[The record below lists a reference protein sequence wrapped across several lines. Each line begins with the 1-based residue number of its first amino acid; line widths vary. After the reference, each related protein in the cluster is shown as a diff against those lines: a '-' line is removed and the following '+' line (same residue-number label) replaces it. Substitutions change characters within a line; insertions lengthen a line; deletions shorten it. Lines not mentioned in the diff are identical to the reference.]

1 MTTRDIQDI
10 VKELYDVDV
19 SPTLISEITADLDA
33 QVTAWRTRQLDPV
46 WPIVYFDGIVVHVRG
61 ANGRVLAQTMYVALG
76 VNMQG
81 RKELLG
87 LWLNETEGAK
97 FWLSCLTD
105 LKNRGLKDIFISCI
119 DGLSGFAEALHTAYP
134 QAKVQLCIVHLVRA
148 ALKYVVDK
156 DSEAVITDLKKI
168 YQAATVLE
176 AEEALESFAQAWGEK
191 YPTIVKQWR
200 LKWPDIAAMF
210 DFPPAIRKA
219 IYTTNAIESVN
230 SVIRKF
236 TRNRKQY
243 PNEESALKLVYLAI
257 HEASKKWTM
266 PIPKWRRGAEPL
278 RHHLRGPIAGA
289 GPELILQTPFPPM
302 LTQKDLQGQIGRKRD
317 SLLLGKQPVPFPH
330 FLHGGA
336 ELSWLGRKLELT
348 GLDLADVKQLSQKVE
363 HAARLAPDEAKHFQ
377 SFLWGHGHLVV
388 GDQVDEGDDICA
400 WIGANHARPCSGT
413 DFWSGSDLPEGRF
426 SLPAPAPDPLLWL
439 PARHWPAVDSR

>member
-1 MTTRDIQDI
+1 MDAILTAKAEQLASEIATQAKTLEDLNGLIKLMMKSALERMLDTELDVHLGRKRLPGPATDFPAPVAANSAAEVASKKSVKNRRNGHSQKTVQGDLGEIKLTTPRDRDGTFEPQLIPKHQRRLTGFDEKILALYAKGMTTRDIQEI
-10 VKELYDVDV
+10 VKELYSVDV
-19 SPTLISEITADLDA
+19 SPTLISDITADLDA
-33 QVTAWRTRQLDPV
+33 QVAAWRNRQLDPV
-46 WPIVYFDGIVVHVRG
+46 WPIAYFDGIVVHVRS
-61 ANGRVLAQTMYVALG
+61 ANGRVLPQTMYVALG

-81 RKELLG
+81 HKELLG

-134 QAKVQLCIVHLVRA
+134 EAKVQLCVVHLVRA

-156 DSEAVITDLKKI
+156 DSDAVVTDLKKI

-176 AEEALESFAQAWGEK
+176 AEQALEHFAQAWNDK

-210 DFPPAIRKA
+210 EFPPAIRKA

-266 PIPKWRRGAEPL
+266 PIRNWRGAL
-278 RHHLRGPIAGA
+278 N
-289 GPELILQTPFPPM
+289 
-302 LTQKDLQGQIGRKRD
+302 
-317 SLLLGKQPVPFPH
+317 H
-330 FLHGGA
+330 FA
-336 ELSWLGRKLELT
+336 IIFENR
-348 GLDLADVKQLSQKVE
+348 
-363 HAARLAPDEAKHFQ
+363 
-377 SFLWGHGHLVV
+377 
-388 GDQVDEGDDICA
+388 
-400 WIGANHARPCSGT
+400 
-413 DFWSGSDLPEGRF
+413 
-426 SLPAPAPDPLLWL
+426 LPAQ
-439 PARHWPAVDSR
+439 ART

>member
-1 MTTRDIQDI
+1 MDAILTEKAKQLASEIATRAETLDDLNGLIKLMMKSALERMLDTEMDVHLGRKKLPGSMADSPEQVTASSPAGTLTTKGAKNRRNGHSQKTVQGDLGEIRLTTPRDRDGTFEPQLIPRHQRRLTGFDEKILALYAKGMTTRDIQDI
-10 VKELYDVDV
+10 VKQLYDVDV

-33 QVTAWRTRQLDPV
+33 KVTAWRTRQLDPV

-61 ANGRVLAQTMYVALG
+61 PNGRVLAQTMYVALG

-134 QAKVQLCIVHLVRA
+134 DAKVQLCVVHLVRA

-176 AEEALESFAQAWGEK
+176 AEEALKSFAQAWGEK

-200 LKWPDIAAMF
+200 LKWPDIASMF

-257 HEASKKWTM
+257 HEASKKWTL
-266 PIPKWRRGAEPL
+266 PIPKWREAL
-278 RHHLRGPIAGA
+278 N
-289 GPELILQTPFPPM
+289 
-302 LTQKDLQGQIGRKRD
+302 
-317 SLLLGKQPVPFPH
+317 H
-330 FLHGGA
+330 FA
-336 ELSWLGRKLELT
+336 IIFENR
-348 GLDLADVKQLSQKVE
+348 
-363 HAARLAPDEAKHFQ
+363 
-377 SFLWGHGHLVV
+377 
-388 GDQVDEGDDICA
+388 
-400 WIGANHARPCSGT
+400 
-413 DFWSGSDLPEGRF
+413 
-426 SLPAPAPDPLLWL
+426 LPAQ
-439 PARHWPAVDSR
+439 ARN

>member
-1 MTTRDIQDI
+1 MDATLTEKAERLAKEIASQAKTLDDLNGLLKGMMKSALERMLDTEMDVHLGRKTLPGSTADSPAPAAASCTGEAATNQGAKNRRNGHSRKTVQGDLGEIRLTTPRDRDGTFEPQLIPKHQRRLTGFDEKILALYAKGMTTRDIQEV

-19 SPTLISEITADLDA
+19 SATLISEITADLDA
-33 QVTAWRTRQLDPV
+33 QVAAWRNRQLDPV

-61 ANGRVLAQTMYVALG
+61 ANGRVSPQTMYVALG

-105 LKNRGLKDIFISCI
+105 LKNRGLSDIFISCI
-119 DGLSGFAEALHTAYP
+119 DGLSGFAEALHAAYP
-134 QAKVQLCIVHLVRA
+134 RAKVQLCVVHLVRA

-156 DSEAVITDLKKI
+156 DSDAVITELKKI
-168 YQAATVLE
+168 YQAPTVLE
-176 AEEALESFAQAWGEK
+176 AEQALDSFAQAWGEK

-200 LKWPDIAAMF
+200 LKWPDIVAMF

-266 PIPKWRRGAEPL
+266 PIRNWREAL
-278 RHHLRGPIAGA
+278 N
-289 GPELILQTPFPPM
+289 
-302 LTQKDLQGQIGRKRD
+302 
-317 SLLLGKQPVPFPH
+317 H
-330 FLHGGA
+330 FA
-336 ELSWLGRKLELT
+336 IIFEDR
-348 GLDLADVKQLSQKVE
+348 
-363 HAARLAPDEAKHFQ
+363 
-377 SFLWGHGHLVV
+377 
-388 GDQVDEGDDICA
+388 
-400 WIGANHARPCSGT
+400 
-413 DFWSGSDLPEGRF
+413 
-426 SLPAPAPDPLLWL
+426 LPAPA
-439 PARHWPAVDSR
+439 RS